1 MGVSVQ
7 FVGITEVM
15 KAFDNMKCVKWSV
28 CQGKALN
35 FSYSGNDLEEG
46 RDDLEEWLK
55 MIGNRTTQAIYTLK
69 FYEGHKEGR
78 ITAATPETTS
88 FNFRL
93 CDELEEGN
101 RRPGYPVRYNPAEFT
116 LLEEVRELKQ
126 EIKTLRSDQEK
137 QPAAVGSAEEPL
149 EFWEKILDHP
159 IAIAA
164 IGKVLNIDLSGM
176 MAAGKI
182 AGVPEG
188 TDIDSIIEKLYKF
201 DPDLDQHLYKLS
213 VMAEKNPANFK
224 VLLSMLDKM

>member
-15 KAFDNMKCVKWSV
+15 KAFDNMKCAKWSV

-46 RDDLEEWLK
+46 REDLEEWLK
-55 MIGNRTTQAIYTLK
+55 MIDKRTTQAVYTLK
-69 FYEGHKEGR
+69 FYEGHTAGR
-78 ITAATPETTS
+78 ITAATGETTS

-101 RRPGYPVRYNPAEFT
+101 RRSNYPARYNPAEFT
-116 LLEEVRELKQ
+116 LLEELRELKQ
-126 EIKTLRSDQEK
+126 EVKTLKSEHEK
-137 QPAAVGSAEEPL
+137 PAALGNVEEPL

-176 MAAGKI
+176 MNAAKI

-188 TDIDSIIEKLYKF
+188 TDIDSILDTLYKF

-224 VLLSMLDKM
+224 MLLSMLDKM

>member
-1 MGVSVQ
+1 MDKSR
-7 FVGITEVM
+7 EE
-15 KAFDNMKCVKWSV
+15 
-28 CQGKALN
+28 
-35 FSYSGNDLEEG
+35 LEA
-46 RDDLEEWLK
+46 WLR
-55 MIGNRTTQAIYTLK
+55 MIDKRTTQAVYTLK
-69 FYEGHKEGR
+69 FYEGMKDGR
-78 ITAATPETTS
+78 INAGTPETTS

-93 CDELEEGN
+93 CDELEDN
-101 RRPGYPVRYNPAEFT
+101 SRRGGIARYNNVEYT
-116 LLEEVRELKQ
+116 LLEQVQELKQ
-126 EIKTLRSDQEK
+126 EIKLIREDK
-137 QPAAVGSAEEPL
+137 QPAAVGNVEEPL

-188 TDIDSIIEKLYKF
+188 ANIDSILDTLYKF

-224 VLLSMLDKM
+224 MLLSMLDKM